1 MFAAFRQPL
10 IGEPW
15 EDWMDA
21 ALIMEDYSYGC
32 SAFTMAMR
40 ARRTEAEVLARLAAL
55 GKSMQDQ
62 PQGRK
67 IRNTT
72 WTRRSA

>member
-21 ALIMEDYSYGC
+21 ALIEDWAWGC
-32 SAFTMAMR
+32 SAFTMAKR
-40 ARRTEAEVLARLAAL
+40 ARRTEAEVLERLTAL
-55 GKSMQDQ
+55 GKSMQEQ